1 MRIFTGSYENCK
13 VGDLVSISGDKGKSV
28 GFIGNSYTKL
38 APKKDFW
45 SVWHNNIGQIS
56 ESENTKY
63 YMEQYYKT
71 VLSKLDAKEVFDDL
85 KSFGNNVIL
94 LCYENN
100 EEFCHRHLVAT
111 WLEKELN
118 INIPEISID
127 EKLNIKKLDKN
138 EKYIEQFKNIVDYIK
153 EDDFERD

>member
-1 MRIFTGSYENCK
+1 MRIFTGNYENCK
-13 VGDLVSISGDKGKSV
+13 VGNLVSISGDKGKSV
-28 GFIGNSYTKL
+28 GFNGNSYTKL

-45 SVWHNNIGQIS
+45 SIWHSNIGKIS
-56 ESENTKY
+56 ELENTKY

-100 EEFCHRHLVAT
+100 EEFCHRHLAAT

-118 INIPEISID
+118 ITIPEISID
-127 EKLNIKKLDKN
+127 ENLNIQKLDKN
-138 EKYIEQFKNIVDYIK
+138 EDYIEQFKSIMDNVK
-153 EDDFERD
+153 ENDFERD